1 MSDFGSKEGVAM
13 ARIYWMVLIFGVA
26 VSLIWWPG
34 MKNEAYIFSVIEKE
48 RAWQMENLGFDL
60 VSTIDEGMRKIQ
72 RAWSFGVIPMGDES
86 SIEMTQ
92 GFAESEMMAATER
105 TGNTPYFKAL
115 FALLVLAIGRL
126 CTTGVLG
133 LLMLPLFGACI
144 IDGLVQR
151 GVRLSRF
158 KSPESFHFRVAWA
171 GVFAVAE
178 GMILLSLVPD
188 CLGGE
193 LLVFGFLILGYVVQR
208 CALNYYSTSA

>member
-1 MSDFGSKEGVAM
+1 M

-48 RAWQMENLGFDL
+48 LAWQVENLGLDL
-60 VSTIDEGMRKIQ
+60 VSTIDGAMKEIQ
-72 RAWSFGVIPMGDES
+72 RSWSSEVIPMGDDS
-86 SIEMTQ
+86 SIELTQ

-126 CTTGVLG
+126 CTTVVLG
-133 LLMLPLFGACI
+133 LLMLPLLGACF

-151 GVRLSRF
+151 EVRLSKF
-158 KSPESFHFRVAWA
+158 KSPESFHFRVAWV
-171 GVFAVAE
+171 GVFGIVE
-178 GMILLSLVPD
+178 LMILLSLVPIVITPESVLL
-188 CLGGE
+188 CFLVLGV
-193 LLVFGFLILGYVVQR
+193 LVFVL
-208 CALNYYSTSA
+208 ALNLYKN

>member
-1 MSDFGSKEGVAM
+1 M
-13 ARIYWMVLIFGVA
+13 ARIYWIILIFGVV

-48 RAWQMENLGFDL
+48 RAWQVENLGFDL
-60 VSTIDEGMRKIQ
+60 VSTIDVAMKKIQ
-72 RAWSFGVIPMGDES
+72 RRWSSGVIPMGNES

-126 CTTGVLG
+126 CTTVVLA
-133 LLMLPLFGACI
+133 LLMLPLLGACF

-151 GVRLSRF
+151 EVRLSKF
-158 KSPESFHFRVAWA
+158 KSPEGFHFRVAWT
-171 GVFAVAE
+171 GVFAVVE
-178 GMILLSLVPD
+178 VMILVSLAPIVITPESILL
-188 CLGGE
+188 CFLFGG
-193 LLVFGFLILGYVVQR
+193 VMVYVL
-208 CALNYYSTSA
+208 ALNLYKN

>member
-1 MSDFGSKEGVAM
+1 M

-34 MKNEAYIFSVIEKE
+34 MKNEAYILSVIEKE

-60 VSTIDEGMRKIQ
+60 VSTIDGAMKKVQ
-72 RAWSFGVIPMGDES
+72 RSWSSGVIPMGDDS

-105 TGNTPYFKAL
+105 TRNTPYFKAL

-126 CTTGVLG
+126 CTTVVLG
-133 LLMLPLFGACI
+133 LLMLPLFGACF

-151 GVRLSRF
+151 EVKMSKF

-171 GVFAVAE
+171 GVFVIVE
-178 GMILLSLVPD
+178 VMILVSLAPIMIATESILL
-188 CLGGE
+188 CFLFLGI
-193 LLVFGFLILGYVVQR
+193 VVYVL
-208 CALNYYSTSA
+208 ALNLYKN

>member
-1 MSDFGSKEGVAM
+1 M

-48 RAWQMENLGFDL
+48 RAWQMENLGLDL
-60 VSTIDEGMRKIQ
+60 VSTIDKGMMEIQ
-72 RAWSFGVIPMGDES
+72 GAWSSGGIPTGGDS

-105 TGNTPYFKAL
+105 TENTPYFKAL

-126 CTTGVLG
+126 CTTVVLG
-133 LLMLPLFGACI
+133 LLMLPLLGACF

-151 GVRLSRF
+151 EVGLSKF
-158 KSPESFHFRVAWA
+158 KSPESFYFRLAWA
-171 GVFAVAE
+171 GVFGIVE
-178 GMILLSLVPD
+178 MMIFLGLAPIFITANSVLLCFLV
-188 CLGGE
+188 LGV
-193 LLVFGFLILGYVVQR
+193 LVFVL
-208 CALNYYSTSA
+208 ALNLYKN

>member
-1 MSDFGSKEGVAM
+1 M

-34 MKNEAYIFSVIEKE
+34 MKNEAYIFSVIGKE

-60 VSTIDEGMRKIQ
+60 VSTIDKGMMRIQ
-72 RAWSFGVIPMGDES
+72 GVWSSEAIPMGDES

-126 CTTGVLG
+126 CTTVVLG
-133 LLMLPLFGACI
+133 LLMLPLFGACL

-151 GVRLSRF
+151 EVRLSKF
-158 KSPESFHFRVAWA
+158 KSPKSFHFRVAWV
-171 GVFAVAE
+171 GMFTVGEV
-178 GMILLSLVPD
+178 MILISLAPTVID
-188 CLGGE
+188 ESLILITFLLLGG
-193 LLVFGFLILGYVVQR
+193 LLFVL
-208 CALNYYSTSA
+208 ALNLYKN

>member
-1 MSDFGSKEGVAM
+1 M

-48 RAWQMENLGFDL
+48 RAWQMENLGLDL
-60 VSTIDEGMRKIQ
+60 VSTIDKGMMEIQ
-72 RAWSFGVIPMGDES
+72 GAWSSGVIPMGDES

-105 TGNTPYFKAL
+105 TENTPYFKAL

-126 CTTGVLG
+126 CTTVVLG
-133 LLMLPLFGACI
+133 LLILPLFGACF

-151 GVRLSRF
+151 EVRVSKF

-171 GVFAVAE
+171 GVFVIAE
-178 GMILLSLVPD
+178 LMILLSLVPIVITPESVLL
-188 CLGGE
+188 CFLVLGV
-193 LLVFGFLILGYVVQR
+193 LVFVL
-208 CALNYYSTSA
+208 ALNLYKN

>member
-1 MSDFGSKEGVAM
+1 M

-48 RAWQMENLGFDL
+48 RTWQVENLGFDL
-60 VSTIDEGMRKIQ
+60 VSTIDVAMKEIQ
-72 RAWSFGVIPMGDES
+72 RSWSSGVIPMGDDS
-86 SIEMTQ
+86 SIEITQ

-105 TGNTPYFKAL
+105 TGDTPYFKAL

-126 CTTGVLG
+126 CTTVVLG
-133 LLMLPLFGACI
+133 LLMLPLLGACF

-151 GVRLSRF
+151 EVRLSKF
-158 KSPESFHFRVAWA
+158 KSPESFHFRLAWA
-171 GVFAVAE
+171 GLFAVGE
-178 GMILLSLVPD
+178 GMILLSLVPL
-188 CLGGE
+188 CIRGE
-193 LLVFGFLILGYVVQR
+193 LLILEFLILGYVVHR

>member
-1 MSDFGSKEGVAM
+1 M

-48 RAWQMENLGFDL
+48 RAWQMENLGFVL
-60 VSTIDEGMRKIQ
+60 VSTIDKGMMRIQ
-72 RAWSFGVIPMGDES
+72 GAWSSGFIPIGDES

-105 TGNTPYFKAL
+105 TGNTPYFKAS

-126 CTTGVLG
+126 CTTVVLG
-133 LLMLPLFGACI
+133 LLILPLFGACF

-151 GVRLSRF
+151 EVRVSKF
-158 KSPESFHFRVAWA
+158 KSPESFHFRVAWV
-171 GVFAVAE
+171 GMFAILE
-178 GMILLSLVPD
+178 GMILLSLAPTVID
-188 CLGGE
+188 ASWILMAFLLLGGT
-193 LLVFGFLILGYVVQR
+193 VFSL
-208 CALNYYSTSA
+208 ALNLYKD

>member
-1 MSDFGSKEGVAM
+1 M

-48 RAWQMENLGFDL
+48 RAWQIENLGFDL
-60 VSTIDEGMRKIQ
+60 VSTIDGTMKEIQ
-72 RAWSFGVIPMGDES
+72 KSWTYGVIPMSNES

-92 GFAESEMMAATER
+92 GFAESEIMAATER

-126 CTTGVLG
+126 CTTVVLG
-133 LLMLPLFGACI
+133 LLLLPLLGACF

-151 GVRLSRF
+151 DVRLSKF

-171 GVFAVAE
+171 GVFAILE
-178 GMILLSLVPD
+178 GMILISLAPTVID
-188 CLGGE
+188 ASWILMGFLFLGGT
-193 LLVFGFLILGYVVQR
+193 VFSL
-208 CALNYYSTSA
+208 ALNLYKK

>member
-1 MSDFGSKEGVAM
+1 M

-34 MKNEAYIFSVIEKE
+34 MKNEAYIFSVIDKE

-60 VSTIDEGMRKIQ
+60 VSTIDKGMMRIQ
-72 RAWSFGVIPMGDES
+72 GGWSSGVIPMGDES

-105 TGNTPYFKAL
+105 TENTPYFKAL

-126 CTTGVLG
+126 CTTVVLG
-133 LLMLPLFGACI
+133 LLILPLFGACF

-151 GVRLSRF
+151 EV
-158 KSPESFHFRVAWA
+158 E
-171 GVFAVAE
+171 
-178 GMILLSLVPD
+178 
-188 CLGGE
+188 
-193 LLVFGFLILGYVVQR
+193 FLKV
-208 CALNYYSTSA
+208 

>member
-1 MSDFGSKEGVAM
+1 M

-60 VSTIDEGMRKIQ
+60 VSMIDKGMMRIQ
-72 RAWSFGVIPMGDES
+72 RAWSSGVIPMGDES

-105 TGNTPYFKAL
+105 TGDTPYFKAL

-126 CTTGVLG
+126 CTTVVLG
-133 LLMLPLFGACI
+133 LLMLPLFGACF

-151 GVRLSRF
+151 EVSLSKF

-171 GVFAVAE
+171 GLFGIVEVMILMSLAPVFIDTE
-178 GMILLSLVPD
+178 YILLSFIVLFVII
-188 CLGGE
+188 
-193 LLVFGFLILGYVVQR
+193 FFLS
-208 CALNYYSTSA
+208 LNFYKN

>member
-1 MSDFGSKEGVAM
+1 M

-48 RAWQMENLGFDL
+48 RAWQVENLGLDL
-60 VSTIDEGMRKIQ
+60 VLTIDGAMKEIQ
-72 RAWSFGVIPMGDES
+72 RSWSSGVIPMGDDS

-92 GFAESEMMAATER
+92 GIAESEMMVATER

-126 CTTGVLG
+126 CTTVVLG
-133 LLMLPLFGACI
+133 LLMLPLLGACF

-151 GVRLSRF
+151 EVRLSKF

-171 GVFAVAE
+171 GLVAVAE
-178 GMILLSLVPD
+178 GMSLISLLPTVFDAS
-188 CLGGE
+188 
-193 LLVFGFLILGYVVQR
+193 LLVLVFVSLGVIIFIVT
-208 CALNYYSTSA
+208 LNWYKP

>member
-1 MSDFGSKEGVAM
+1 M

-60 VSTIDEGMRKIQ
+60 VSMIDKGMMRIQ
-72 RAWSFGVIPMGDES
+72 RAWSSGVIPMGDES

-105 TGNTPYFKAL
+105 TGDTPYFKAL

-126 CTTGVLG
+126 CTTVVLG
-133 LLMLPLFGACI
+133 LSMLPLFGACF

-151 GVRLSRF
+151 EVRLSKF
-158 KSPESFHFRVAWA
+158 KSPESFHFRVAWV
-171 GVFAVAE
+171 GIFAVVE
-178 GMILLSLVPD
+178 VMILISLAPTVID
-188 CLGGE
+188 TSWILMVFLFLGGT
-193 LLVFGFLILGYVVQR
+193 VFSL
-208 CALNYYSTSA
+208 ALNLYKN

>member
-1 MSDFGSKEGVAM
+1 M
-13 ARIYWMVLIFGVA
+13 ARIYWIVLIFGVA

-60 VSTIDEGMRKIQ
+60 VSMIDKGMMRIQ
-72 RAWSFGVIPMGDES
+72 RTWSARVIPTGDES

-105 TGNTPYFKAL
+105 TGDTPYFKAL

-126 CTTGVLG
+126 CTTVVLG
-133 LLMLPLFGACI
+133 LLMLPLFGACF

-151 GVRLSRF
+151 EVRLSKF
-158 KSPESFHFRVAWA
+158 KCPESFHFRVAGA
-171 GVFAVAE
+171 GLFGIVEVMILMSLAPVFIE
-178 GMILLSLVPD
+178 TEYILLSFIVLFVII
-188 CLGGE
+188 
-193 LLVFGFLILGYVVQR
+193 FFLS
-208 CALNYYSTSA
+208 LNFYKN

>member
-1 MSDFGSKEGVAM
+1 M
-13 ARIYWMVLIFGVA
+13 ARIYWMVLVFGVA

-34 MKNEAYIFSVIEKE
+34 MKNEAYIFSVIDKE

-60 VSTIDEGMRKIQ
+60 VSKIGQGMMEIQ
-72 RAWSFGVIPMGDES
+72 RAWSSGVIPMGDES

-126 CTTGVLG
+126 CTTVVLA
-133 LLMLPLFGACI
+133 LLMLPLLGACF

-151 GVRLSRF
+151 EVRMSKF

-171 GVFAVAE
+171 GVFAILE
-178 GMILLSLVPD
+178 GMILLSLAPTVID
-188 CLGGE
+188 ASWILMVFLFLGGT
-193 LLVFGFLILGYVVQR
+193 VFSL
-208 CALNYYSTSA
+208 ALNLYKN

>member
-1 MSDFGSKEGVAM
+1 M
-13 ARIYWMVLIFGVA
+13 ARIYWIVLIFGVA

-48 RAWQMENLGFDL
+48 RAWQVENLGFDL
-60 VSTIDEGMRKIQ
+60 VSTIDEGMRGIQ
-72 RAWSFGVIPMGDES
+72 RAWSFGVIPTGGDS

-105 TGNTPYFKAL
+105 TENTPYFKAL

-126 CTTGVLG
+126 CTTVVLG
-133 LLMLPLFGACI
+133 LLMLPLLGACF

-151 GVRLSRF
+151 EVRLSKF

-171 GVFAVAE
+171 GVFWIVE
-178 GMILLSLVPD
+178 LMILLSLVPTVITPESVLL
-188 CLGGE
+188 CFLVLGV
-193 LLVFGFLILGYVVQR
+193 LVFVL
-208 CALNYYSTSA
+208 ALNLYKN

>member
-1 MSDFGSKEGVAM
+1 M
-13 ARIYWMVLIFGVA
+13 ARIYWMALIFGVA

-60 VSTIDEGMRKIQ
+60 LSTIDVAMKEIQ
-72 RAWSFGVIPMGDES
+72 RSWGSEVIPMGDDS
-86 SIEMTQ
+86 SIELTQ

-126 CTTGVLG
+126 CTTVVLG
-133 LLMLPLFGACI
+133 LLMLPLFGACF

-151 GVRLSRF
+151 EVRLSKF
-158 KSPESFHFRVAWA
+158 KSPESFHFRVAWV
-171 GVFAVAE
+171 GVFGITE
-178 GMILLSLVPD
+178 LMILLSLVPIVITPESVLL
-188 CLGGE
+188 CFLVLGV
-193 LLVFGFLILGYVVQR
+193 LVFVL
-208 CALNYYSTSA
+208 ALNLYKN

>member
-1 MSDFGSKEGVAM
+1 M

-60 VSTIDEGMRKIQ
+60 VSTIDRAMKGIQ
-72 RAWSFGVIPMGDES
+72 NGWNSGIIPMGEDS
-86 SIEMTQ
+86 SIEMTL
-92 GFAESEMMAATER
+92 GFAESEMMVATER

-126 CTTGVLG
+126 CTTVVLG
-133 LLMLPLFGACI
+133 LLMLPLLGACF

-151 GVRLSRF
+151 EVRLSKF
-158 KSPESFHFRVAWA
+158 KSPESFHFRLAWA

-178 GMILLSLVPD
+178 GLILISLAPTVIDASWILMGFLFLGGGVFFLSLNS
-188 CLGGE
+188 
-193 LLVFGFLILGYVVQR
+193 YKH
-208 CALNYYSTSA
+208 

>member
-1 MSDFGSKEGVAM
+1 M
-13 ARIYWMVLIFGVA
+13 ARIYWIVLIFGVA

-60 VSTIDEGMRKIQ
+60 VSTIDKGMMRIQ
-72 RAWSFGVIPMGDES
+72 RACRAWVIPMGDES

-105 TGNTPYFKAL
+105 TGDTPYFKAL

-126 CTTGVLG
+126 CTTVVLG
-133 LLMLPLFGACI
+133 LLMLPLLGACF

-151 GVRLSRF
+151 EVRLSKF
-158 KSPESFHFRVAWA
+158 KSPESFHFRVAWV
-171 GVFAVAE
+171 GVFGIIE
-178 GMILLSLVPD
+178 LMILLSLVPIVITTESVLL
-188 CLGGE
+188 CFLFGG
-193 LLVFGFLILGYVVQR
+193 VMVYVL
-208 CALNYYSTSA
+208 ALNLYKN

>member
-1 MSDFGSKEGVAM
+1 M

-60 VSTIDEGMRKIQ
+60 VTTIDGAMRKIQ
-72 RAWSFGVIPMGDES
+72 RSWSSGVIPMGDES

-92 GFAESEMMAATER
+92 GFAELEMMAATER
-105 TGNTPYFKAL
+105 TGDTPYFKAL
-115 FALLVLAIGRL
+115 FALLVLGIGRL
-126 CTTGVLG
+126 CTTVVLG
-133 LLMLPLFGACI
+133 LLMLPLFGACF

-151 GVRLSRF
+151 EVRLSKF

-171 GVFAVAE
+171 GIFAVVE
-178 GMILLSLVPD
+178 VMILLSLAPV
-188 CLGGE
+188 CLLGE
-193 LLVFGFLILGYVVQR
+193 LLVLGFLILGYVVQR
-208 CALNYYSTSA
+208 CTLNYYSTLA

>member
-1 MSDFGSKEGVAM
+1 M

-34 MKNEAYIFSVIEKE
+34 MKNEAYIFSIIEKE

-60 VSTIDEGMRKIQ
+60 VSTIDKGMMRIPE
-72 RAWSFGVIPMGDES
+72 AWSSGVIPTGYES

-126 CTTGVLG
+126 CTTVVLG
-133 LLMLPLFGACI
+133 LLMLPLFGACL

-151 GVRLSRF
+151 EVRLSKF

-171 GVFAVAE
+171 GVFAILE
-178 GMILLSLVPD
+178 SMILISLAPTVID
-188 CLGGE
+188 ASWILMAFLFLGGT
-193 LLVFGFLILGYVVQR
+193 VFSL
-208 CALNYYSTSA
+208 ALNLYKN

>member
-1 MSDFGSKEGVAM
+1 M
-13 ARIYWMVLIFGVA
+13 ARIYWIVLIFGVA

-105 TGNTPYFKAL
+105 TENTPYFKAL

-126 CTTGVLG
+126 CTTVVLG
-133 LLMLPLFGACI
+133 LLLLPLLGACF

-151 GVRLSRF
+151 EVRLSKF
-158 KSPESFHFRVAWA
+158 KSPESFHFRLAWA

-178 GMILLSLVPD
+178 GLILISLAPTVIDASWILMGFLFLGGGVFFLSLNS
-188 CLGGE
+188 
-193 LLVFGFLILGYVVQR
+193 YKH
-208 CALNYYSTSA
+208 